1 MIKFTIK
8 YKINKLQLSW
18 IAVRVL
24 PIMKMNT
31 FLLIDFIDAFDLNS
45 MTMQEILIFSTL
57 YWNVYNVL
65 KRPLKY
71 INLCS

>member
-45 MTMQEILIFSTL
+45 MNNAGDFNFFYALLECLQCFKKTTKI
-57 YWNVYNVL
+57 Y
-65 KRPLKY
+65 
-71 INLCS
+71 

>member
-57 YWNVYNVL
+57 YWKCLQCFKKTTKIY
-65 KRPLKY
+65 
-71 INLCS
+71 